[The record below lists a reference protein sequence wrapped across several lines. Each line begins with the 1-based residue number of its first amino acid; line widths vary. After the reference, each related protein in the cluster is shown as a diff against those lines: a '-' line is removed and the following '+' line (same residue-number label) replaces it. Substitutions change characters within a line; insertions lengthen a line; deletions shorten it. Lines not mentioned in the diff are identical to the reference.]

1 MEKTFKIV
9 KNSEV
14 LFAHLTEKA
23 AHLLFLDVVAENSP
37 GYKFDDLLTRSL
49 YKKQFGMTYMVEVA
63 KVGETMV
70 KTETGLFQILEE
82 N

>member
-1 MEKTFKIV
+1 MGKTFKIV

-23 AHLLFLDVVAENSP
+23 AHLLFLDVVASNSP
-37 GYKFDDLLTRSL
+37 GYKFDLKTRSL
-49 YKKQFGMTYMVEVA
+49 YKNQYDMAYMVEVA

-70 KTETGLFQILEE
+70 KTESGLFEILEE

>member
-1 MEKTFKIV
+1 MGKTFKIV

-23 AHLLFLDVVAENSP
+23 AHLLFLDVVAEHTP
-37 GYKFDDLLTRSL
+37 GYKFDVLTRSL
-49 YKKQFGMTYMVEVA
+49 YKKQYDMTYMVEVA
-63 KVGETMV
+63 KMGEDMV